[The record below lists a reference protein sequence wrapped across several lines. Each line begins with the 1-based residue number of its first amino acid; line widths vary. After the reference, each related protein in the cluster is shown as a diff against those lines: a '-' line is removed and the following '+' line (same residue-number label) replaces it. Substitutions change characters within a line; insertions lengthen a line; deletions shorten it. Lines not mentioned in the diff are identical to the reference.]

1 MKINKVLFGIAEA
14 IVFAVYNLI
23 VFTCSPNMTS
33 TFWTAYLFTV
43 LSFVLLAGN
52 YILPLH
58 GNSNKEQFYSLP
70 LLIVSITYWIVQMLV
85 GGIFIL
91 LSSVSVKFA
100 VILEVILLALYLIVA
115 LFLLLGKRNIQNL
128 DTETKDKILFMQLLS
143 NDVAAMIDK
152 ATDAAIRLR
161 LEELQDMVRSSDPL
175 SHTSL
180 ALVDQKISNE
190 IADLSDLVAYGDA
203 VKIENMIDKIE
214 QMLAERN
221 RKCKILK

>member
-58 GNSNKEQFYSLP
+58 GKSNKEQFYSLP
-70 LLIVSITYWIVQMLV
+70 ILIFSAVYWIVQIV
-85 GGIFIL
+85 IGSIFIIF
-91 LSSVSVKFA
+91 STASAKI
-100 VILEVILLALYLIVA
+100 VIIIEVVLLALYLIIM

-152 ATDAAIRLR
+152 TADVAIRTR
-161 LEELQDMVRSSDPL
+161 LEELQDLICSSDPM

-203 VKIENMIDKIE
+203 VKVENMIDKIE

>member
-1 MKINKVLFGIAEA
+1 MKINKVFFGIAEA
-14 IVFAVYNLI
+14 FIFAVYNLI
-23 VFTCSPNMTS
+23 VFICSPNMTV

-43 LSFVLLAGN
+43 LAFILLTGN

-58 GNSNKEQFYSLP
+58 GKSCKEQFYGLP
-70 LLIVSITYWIVQMLV
+70 LLIVSITYWIVQVLV

-91 LSSVSVKFA
+91 FSSVSVKIA
-100 VILEVILLALYLIVA
+100 VVLEVILLALYLIVA
-115 LFLLLGKRNIQNL
+115 LFLFLGKRNIQNL

-143 NDVAAMIDK
+143 NDVAAIIDK
-152 ATDAAIRLR
+152 TADVAIRTR
-161 LEELQDMVRSSDPL
+161 LEELQDLICSSDPM
-175 SHTSL
+175 SHISL

-203 VKIENMIDKIE
+203 VKVGNSVDRIE